1 VRFDYREG
9 SRRSAV
15 DMPSIKFEETCGLT
29 DRKKSVAAGRTKF
42 MTLPKKALHRY
53 RKCFLIAHTSLSNG
67 CLIYLFAV
75 YFMTPF

>member
-53 RKCFLIAHTSLSNG
+53 RKCFLIATQVSQMAVSF
-67 CLIYLFAV
+67 IYLQFIL
-75 YFMTPF
+75 